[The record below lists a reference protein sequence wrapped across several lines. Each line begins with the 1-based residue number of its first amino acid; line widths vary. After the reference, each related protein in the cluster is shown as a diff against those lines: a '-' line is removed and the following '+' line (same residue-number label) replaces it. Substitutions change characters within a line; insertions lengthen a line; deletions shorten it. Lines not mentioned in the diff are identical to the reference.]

1 MKIKIIKENFDKAMK
16 EAEVQEDAT
25 LSESGGERATMKM
38 RQLHQGLK
46 ELGFKVSPISPG
58 ADRSSTDDYMQNFTV
73 EWPRTKDGIVAYP
86 AGRTEDWDEL
96 GTINSV
102 LRIGAL
108 HYHQDPNMNAGKAFP
123 LNFNTLTKLED
134 EGKK

>member
-46 ELGFKVSPISPG
+46 
-58 ADRSSTDDYMQNFTV
+58 
-73 EWPRTKDGIVAYP
+73 
-86 AGRTEDWDEL
+86 
-96 GTINSV
+96 
-102 LRIGAL
+102 
-108 HYHQDPNMNAGKAFP
+108 
-123 LNFNTLTKLED
+123 
-134 EGKK
+134 